1 MNRTLII
8 PAIVFAIVST
18 CASQGFAQ
26 TKKPAAAAKKTVAA
40 AGAPAADIAAGKALM
55 AKSDCA
61 ACHKVDGKLVGPG
74 FKQIAK
80 KYPSN
85 DENKNTLAKKVVEGG
100 SGVWGAIPMSPH
112 PALSVDD
119 AKKIVT
125 YILSV
130 K

>member
-1 MNRTLII
+1 MNRILII
-8 PAIVFAIVST
+8 PAIAIAIIAT

-26 TKKPAAAAKKTVAA
+26 TKKK
-40 AGAPAADIAAGKALM
+40 APAAKTATPAGASADVAAGKALI
-55 AKSDCA
+55 AKSDCL

-112 PALSVDD
+112 PALSIDD

-125 YILSV
+125 YVLSV

>member
-26 TKKPAAAAKKTVAA
+26 TKKPAAAAKKTTAA
-40 AGAPAADIAAGKALM
+40 SSADIAAGKALI
-55 AKSDCA
+55 AKSDCM
-61 ACHKVDGKLVGPG
+61 ACHKLDVKLVGPG

-80 KYPSN
+80 KYPATE
-85 DENKNTLAKKVVEGG
+85 ENKNALAKKIVEGG

-112 PALSVDD
+112 PTLKVPD

>member
-1 MNRTLII
+1 MNRTLI

-26 TKKPAAAAKKTVAA
+26 IKKQTPAAKKT
-40 AGAPAADIAAGKALM
+40 GAPTADIAAGKALI
-55 AKSDCA
+55 AKSDCM
-61 ACHKVDGKLVGPG
+61 ACHKLNDKLVGPG

-80 KYPSN
+80 KYPATE
-85 DENKNTLAKKVVEGG
+85 ENRNTLAKKVVEGG

-112 PALSVDD
+112 PALTLPD

-125 YILSV
+125 YILSI

>member
-8 PAIVFAIVST
+8 PAILFAIVST

-26 TKKPAAAAKKTVAA
+26 TKKPAAAAKKT
-40 AGAPAADIAAGKALM
+40 AGAALSPDAAAGKALI
-55 AKSDCA
+55 AKSDCM
-61 ACHKVDGKLVGPG
+61 ACHKLDVKLVGPG

-80 KYPSN
+80 KYPAN
-85 DENKNTLAKKVVEGG
+85 EENTNTLAKKVVEGG

>member
-8 PAIVFAIVST
+8 PAIAFAIVST

-26 TKKPAAAAKKTVAA
+26 TKKPAAAAKKTAGTAA
-40 AGAPAADIAAGKALM
+40 SPDAAAGKALIG
-55 AKSDCA
+55 KSDCM
-61 ACHKVDGKLVGPG
+61 ACHKLDGKLVGPG

-80 KYPSN
+80 KYPAN
-85 DENKNTLAKKVVEGG
+85 DENKETLAKKVVEGG